1 MKIKNK
7 GLAGFLI
14 IILFLVSCKENYT
27 PKPRGYFRIDL
38 PRKEYQKYDS
48 DSLPYTFE
56 FPVYAKISKDPLSPQ
71 QKYWINMDFPSL
83 NATVYISYKKVKN
96 NLDTLI
102 NDGHLLVS
110 KHISKAD
117 AIFDSTIYDP
127 QRKVYGTVFDIEGM
141 GVASTYQFY
150 LTDSTEHYLRGA
162 LYFDTYPNNDS
173 LKPVINFLK
182 KDINRFISTLKWKR
196 K

>member
-1 MKIKNK
+1 MMRSN
-7 GLAGFLI
+7 GFLVLI
-14 IILFLVSCKENYT
+14 LGIILFFVSCKENYT

-38 PRKEYQKYDS
+38 PGKEYQKYYS
-48 DSLPYTFE
+48 DSLPYSFE
-56 FPVYAKISKDPLSPQ
+56 YPVYARISKDPLSPE
-71 QKYWINMDFPSL
+71 QKYWINIDFPKL
-83 NATVYISYKKVKN
+83 NATVYISYRQVTD

-117 AIFDSTIYDP
+117 AIYDSTIYDP
-127 QRKVYGTVFDIEGM
+127 SRKVYGTVFDIEGI

-150 LTDSTEHYLRGA
+150 LTDSTKHYLRGA

-182 KDINRFISTLKWKR
+182 KDINRFISTLQWK
-196 K
+196 